1 METKRWSELRP
12 IVVTF
17 GSTLRG
23 SGPAKLPE
31 GLLCPSCGAKDI
43 AVILYGL
50 PGITKE
56 LEKAIE
62 NRKITLGAVAW
73 FMMEHLSGSVT
84 PAIANLENFVPVKGR
99 TFWNE
104 KYDSYMARQGSRVR

>member
-62 NRKITLGAVAW
+62 NKKITLGGCLVYDGAPQWVCNACNRK
-73 FMMEHLSGSVT
+73 FGEFRTCEGEN
-84 PAIANLENFVPVKGR
+84 ILE
-99 TFWNE
+99 
-104 KYDSYMARQGSRVR
+104 